1 MQTYNFN
8 FLFYHFIITMSA
20 VSRMPK
26 MPSMPKM
33 PKMPSL
39 PKMPNM
45 GNISNVTYLSYL
57 TYALIIS
64 GYLVTMFMPQSS
76 IEGYSCVIAGLF
88 FYMMLKLVPLTKAA
102 NVSLSMFLPFLPIIA
117 ILGIVSWTLA
127 INVKY
132 SKNIRKGDVTN
143 EYKTFNFLSFILLLF
158 QLGLLARLH
167 TMPYATTLISLIV
180 SFQILVVFIMQM
192 NLEYFITDG

>member
-1 MQTYNFN
+1 
-8 FLFYHFIITMSA
+8 MSA

-26 MPSMPKM
+26 MPSMS
-33 PKMPSL
+33 KMPS
-39 PKMPNM
+39 MPNM

-88 FYMMLKLVPLTKAA
+88 FYMMLKLVPLTKAT

-143 EYKTFNFLSFILLLF
+143 EYKTFNFVSFILLLF

>member
-26 MPSMPKM
+26 MPKM